1 MKTITSLLIALFL
14 AGNIHA
20 QKLLDIYK
28 NGPVKLI
35 PDTEFGKTNDWDKI
49 FETYNDTMYD
59 RHIGKRKSLIILHD
73 GSFIVN
79 HYYRNFFT
87 KFSPNGKFEK
97 EFSIK
102 SSSGKVLKT
111 PDINGILNNEIFYT
125 GVTNYGKMFCTDL
138 EGNFIKTLSLDYMT
152 STIITLPNKKL
163 AIVGWAIWKTKFR
176 DFVAIKDYETGEE
189 KIIWDYFAERDNSNI
204 IKVKVPMKNGEERFL
219 SYGYTGR
226 TQSLRPRPI
235 ITITKNNEILLC
247 IPPTGELIFFDL
259 NGRKLRTSKVTWVN
273 SKTSLEERQEEY
285 ESRREQFKNFEND
298 SDNIKR
304 LGKEGAEKISKFLIE
319 QVEKEKDLFSIPKD
333 LPYFS
338 TIIQDSDNNI
348 LFFEYP
354 KEEGANKFNVFTYN
368 SEGKFVCQSSFICD
382 DYNLV
387 INPKKLVFF
396 NGYLYGL
403 QELKNVEGVPIR
415 LVRFKLEN

>member
-1 MKTITSLLIALFL
+1 TSLLIALFL

-35 PDTEFGKTNDWDKI
+35 PDTEFGKTNDWDQI
-49 FETYNDTMYD
+49 FETYNDTIYGK
-59 RHIGKRKSLIILHD
+59 HIGKRKSLIIMPD

-79 HYYRNFFT
+79 HAYRRFFT
-87 KFSPNGKFEK
+87 KFNPDGTFEK

-102 SSSGKVLKT
+102 SSSGKILKT

-125 GVTNYGKMFCTDL
+125 GVTNYGKMFCADL

-163 AIVGWAIWKTKFR
+163 AVVGWAIWKTKLR

-189 KIIWDYFAERDNSNI
+189 KIIWDYFAERDDSKI
-204 IKVKVPMKNGEERFL
+204 IKVKVPMKNGKEDFL
-219 SYGYTGR
+219 SYVYSGSV
-226 TQSLRPRPI
+226 QSLRPRPI

-259 NGRKLRTSKVTWVN
+259 NGRKLRTSKVTWIN
-273 SKTSLEERQEEY
+273 SKRSVKEQQKLY
-285 ESRREQFKNFEND
+285 ESRQEHFKSFEKD
-298 SDNIKR
+298 SGYVKR
-304 LGKEGAEKISKFLIE
+304 LGKEGAEKVSKFLIE